1 MDVPFRSPPS
11 RSLVSTFFQPCFF
24 ALRLTTSSI
33 PAEESIARTG
43 TSGKDFLTSAV
54 TVPRPHPSSRTVEE
68 GVLSGLPKRDQRVS
82 ILAIYQVMKYFF
94 LELRK

>member
-1 MDVPFRSPPS
+1 MKYGCTIQITAIKEFGP
-11 RSLVSTFFQPCFF
+11 TFFQPCFF

-68 GVLSGLPKRDQRVS
+68 
-82 ILAIYQVMKYFF
+82 
-94 LELRK
+94 ELGGAVWVA